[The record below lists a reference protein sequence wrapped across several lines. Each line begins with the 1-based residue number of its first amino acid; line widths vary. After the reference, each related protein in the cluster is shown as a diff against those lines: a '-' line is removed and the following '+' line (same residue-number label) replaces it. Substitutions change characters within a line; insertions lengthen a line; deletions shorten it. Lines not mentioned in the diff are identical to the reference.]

1 MLQSMGSQR
10 VRHNLA
16 TEQQLSQGPCHVP
29 GWGRGAGQ
37 RDQGQQC
44 SFILNLP
51 PFSSSAHTP
60 PSPLQTS
67 MVNPQT
73 QPLCPLKLTAPLG
86 SVGTHSGPPGA
97 RLPGAPP
104 ASDAGCSGSS
114 WSSCCCCCCSVV
126 SDSFRP
132 HGLQRTRPPCPS
144 LSPRICLNSYP

>member
-16 TEQQLSQGPCHVP
+16 TEQQLLQGPCHVP

-67 MVNPQT
+67 VVPSSSLCLWEAWAPTRVPQELGCQEHL
-73 QPLCPLKLTAPLG
+73 QPLMLVVQAAP
-86 SVGTHSGPPGA
+86 GPVVAAVVAQSCLILFDSMDCSTPG
-97 RLPGAPP
+97 LP
-104 ASDAGCSGSS
+104 
-114 WSSCCCCCCSVV
+114 VL
-126 SDSFRP
+126 
-132 HGLQRTRPPCPS
+132 H
-144 LSPRICLNSYP
+144 CLPEFA